1 MTLTQ
6 PISLEETSCKVDVQ
20 IFKCAKRGA
29 GFGQPLFYF
38 LQTVLSSHRR
48 RQLLKCYTKTTMD
61 NLDFIH
67 RKETAASDERLAI
80 PVHIAL
86 AIQQEVILKMVPQA
100 VQERI
105 AAGQTELLDK
115 FAERFMEKYVVERNG
130 LDEFCADPITD
141 RDVLKRFTVGT
152 YTDLDIE
159 TLRGYLEKKGKLF
172 ESESDTEDFLRQNL
186 H

>member
-1 MTLTQ
+1 
-6 PISLEETSCKVDVQ
+6 
-20 IFKCAKRGA
+20 
-29 GFGQPLFYF
+29 
-38 LQTVLSSHRR
+38 
-48 RQLLKCYTKTTMD
+48 MD

-130 LDEFCADPITD
+130 LDDFCADPITN
-141 RDVLKRFTVGT
+141 RDVLKRFTTGT